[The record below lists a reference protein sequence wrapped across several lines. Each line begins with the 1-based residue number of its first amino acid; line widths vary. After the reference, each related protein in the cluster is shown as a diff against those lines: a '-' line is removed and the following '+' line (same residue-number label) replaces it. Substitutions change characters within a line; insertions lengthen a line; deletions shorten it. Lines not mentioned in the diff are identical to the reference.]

1 MSHKYKVKITSH
13 DYPIGKI
20 KNMVTKYQ
28 KEKPQGLME
37 SFGELIKDFKKK
49 GNKKKRKRKGG
60 GGKKSKYNK
69 RRMRKFRITR
79 RKRGGNCNNV
89 KEICASQYKPDSDMY
104 NMCID
109 FKLEDDMIINL
120 KKKCEGPKK
129 KYQTEEKSHEQ
140 VEAAK
145 KKAKKEAEEAY
156 NKCKNDCETKCKRG
170 GKKSKYNIKMARK
183 FRRRTRRKRG
193 RGSFSTVD
201 CADLKQDVAH
211 YKASIA
217 VLDDNNNPVGKYQGM
232 LREIA
237 NFVSRHRTGGQRGG
251 APDTPEARKN
261 RKMLETLRE
270 NAEKFKKDNFYKYGL
285 KFDVLPREKRDKF
298 EDEGDV
304 TGVYDY
310 FQTRIT
316 EIEASDLYKRLCST
330 EGGRKSRRR
339 RRRRTKKKKSRRRK
353 KRTRRRRRKKR

>member
-49 GNKKKRKRKGG
+49 GNKKKRTRNGG

-89 KEICASQYKPDSDMY
+89 KEICASQYKPDSRMY

-109 FKLEDDMIINL
+109 FELEDNMIKNL

-140 VEAAK
+140 VEAARK
-145 KKAKKEAEEAY
+145 KAEEAY
-156 NKCKNDCETKCKRG
+156 NKCKNDCETRCKRG
-170 GKKSKYNIKMARK
+170 G
-183 FRRRTRRKRG
+183 
-193 RGSFSTVD
+193 
-201 CADLKQDVAH
+201 
-211 YKASIA
+211 
-217 VLDDNNNPVGKYQGM
+217 
-232 LREIA
+232 
-237 NFVSRHRTGGQRGG
+237 
-251 APDTPEARKN
+251 
-261 RKMLETLRE
+261 
-270 NAEKFKKDNFYKYGL
+270 
-285 KFDVLPREKRDKF
+285 
-298 EDEGDV
+298 
-304 TGVYDY
+304 
-310 FQTRIT
+310 
-316 EIEASDLYKRLCST
+316 
-330 EGGRKSRRR
+330 RRR

>member
-49 GNKKKRKRKGG
+49 GNKKKRRRYKRTRKGG

-79 RKRGGNCNNV
+79 RKRGGNCGNV
-89 KEICASQYKPDSDMY
+89 KEICASQYKPASNMY

-109 FKLEDDMIINL
+109 FDENDQFIVNL

-129 KYQTEEKSHEQ
+129 KYQSEAESSKQIKEAQERYKKQEEEEK
-140 VEAAK
+140 K
-145 KKAKKEAEEAY
+145 IIAY

-170 GKKSKYNIKMARK
+170 GKKSKYNVKMARK
-183 FRRRTRRKRG
+183 FRRTRRGGSGSAGKSRG
-193 RGSFSTVD
+193 TKKAGEYCSNTWD
-201 CADLKQDVAH
+201 CAQNLICKNVEGQMKCAGS
-211 YKASIA
+211 YSE
-217 VLDDNNNPVGKYQGM
+217 GK
-232 LREIA
+232 
-237 NFVSRHRTGGQRGG
+237 GG
-251 APDTPEARKN
+251 
-261 RKMLETLRE
+261 
-270 NAEKFKKDNFYKYGL
+270 
-285 KFDVLPREKRDKF
+285 
-298 EDEGDV
+298 
-304 TGVYDY
+304 
-310 FQTRIT
+310 
-316 EIEASDLYKRLCST
+316 
-330 EGGRKSRRR
+330 RRR
-339 RRRRTKKKKSRRRK
+339 RRRRTKKRKSRRRK